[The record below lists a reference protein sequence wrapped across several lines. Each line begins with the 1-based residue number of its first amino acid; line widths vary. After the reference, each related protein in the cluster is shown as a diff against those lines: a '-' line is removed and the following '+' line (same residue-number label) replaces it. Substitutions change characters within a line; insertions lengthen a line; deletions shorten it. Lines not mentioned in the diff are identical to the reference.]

1 MQAKKAFAKK
11 SRSARTTKRAKTY
24 HNYINGRWAPSRSGE
39 WIENRNP
46 ADTRDLIGR
55 FPLSTGEDVNA
66 AVSAAVEA
74 FNGWRLTPAPRR
86 AELLFRVGEILI
98 REKEK
103 YTRDMTREMGKVLKE
118 AGGDVQEAIDCTYYA
133 AGEGRRLHGFSTPA
147 EMP

>member
-55 FPLSTGEDVNA
+55 FPLSTSDDLNA
-66 AVSAAVEA
+66 AVTAATNA
-74 FNGWRLTPAPRR
+74 FDGWRLTPAPRR
-86 AELLFRVGEILI
+86 AELLFRAIHDGYAEFVIYRVGPDKLAEIFH
-98 REKEK
+98 
-103 YTRDMTREMGKVLKE
+103 GGE
-118 AGGDVQEAIDCTYYA
+118 A
-133 AGEGRRLHGFSTPA
+133 
-147 EMP
+147 